1 MTLVEGCGA
10 TTNHEFARFL
20 EMSIKSTME
29 LEEQLELAKDNA
41 VMLSTTWRTLTYEAV
56 SVRRQLCALK
66 TRVLG
71 NDDGPSNVSDP

>member
-10 TTNHEFARFL
+10 MSNREFARFI

-41 VMLSTTWRTLTYEAV
+41 VMLPPTWRTLTHEAI
-56 SVRRQLCALK
+56 SIRRQLCALR
-66 TRVLG
+66 TRALG
-71 NDDGPSNVSDP
+71 TDSPPPIVSNP